1 MPDSKRTRKRKSE
14 LIQTNTKQIV
24 PRYISRNKET
34 KIWLQQM
41 LSLCST
47 IWQGLVVEQFQ
58 FSTVYFMLVSL
69 LDEKYNCL
77 IFTVQLVISDKGH
90 LLRATSNGQYTN
102 LR

>member
-1 MPDSKRTRKRKSE
+1 MPDSKTTRKLKSE
-14 LIQTNTKQIV
+14 LIETNTKQIV

-58 FSTVYFMLVSL
+58 FSTVNLMLVSL

-77 IFTVQLVISDKGH
+77 IFTVH
-90 LLRATSNGQYTN
+90 SNKW
-102 LR
+102 